1 MMYVLL
7 LRYDSLQVNSHI
19 GSFEGGKMNKEIVNI
34 PVLPLR
40 GVTIFPEIVM
50 NFDVG
55 REKSVKALEAAMKN
69 DEVILVVAQKDAD
82 TDHPKQEDLYSIG
95 TVAKIKQM
103 VKIGE
108 GQYKVIVKGIIRAKI
123 LELNESNYLA
133 AEAEVI
139 KDTWD
144 EEDVE
149 QQALIRTIGE
159 LFEKYA
165 QLNPRITDEVLYG
178 ILSIKNSLEMVD
190 IIIGHIVL
198 EVERKQEILSCLD
211 VKERLFK
218 TIKVLESEVEILSM
232 QKEIM
237 DKVKARIDQT
247 QKEYFLRE
255 QVKVIQEQLGDKDG
269 LLADIE
275 KYENKMKEIVLPD
288 EVKEKLERE
297 IRKLRNMPSSSPDN
311 GNIRTYIETVLDLPW
326 GKQTEENMDLKKAE
340 QILAKEHYGL
350 TKIKERV
357 MEYLA
362 VRKLSKEV
370 PSPIIC
376 LVGPPGVGKT
386 SIARSI
392 AHATGR
398 NYVRISLGGV
408 RDEAEIRGH
417 RRTYVGAIPGRFI
430 YGLSEAKSNNPLML
444 LDEIDKMSN
453 DFKGDPAAAILEI
466 LDSNQNSAFKDHYL
480 EVPVDLSNVL
490 FVATANT
497 LNGIPRPLLDRMEI
511 IEVGSYTV
519 IEKLEIAQKY
529 LLPAQLEKHHLTKEN
544 LKLTKANLR
553 YIIEHYTK
561 EAGVRGLE
569 RTLASICRKVV
580 REMVEKNVSSVQVN
594 MAKIKAYLG
603 PSFFEYEEKNKS
615 AEVGIVRGLA
625 WTSVG
630 GDTLSIEVNC
640 MKGKGQ
646 LELTGK
652 MGDVMKESAKAA
664 VSFIRSRA
672 EALGIDEE
680 FYKNTDIHIHIP
692 EGAVPKDGPSA
703 GITMATAMISALT
716 GKKVRAD
723 LAMTGEITIRGRV
736 LPIGGLKEKLLAAK
750 RARMDTVIVPMQNK
764 RNVEELEACITEGL
778 EIIFASEMDDVLQ
791 HVFAE

>member
-1 MMYVLL
+1 MTYGL
-7 LRYDSLQVNSHI
+7 I
-19 GSFEGGKMNKEIVNI
+19 EGGTMSKERFNI

-40 GVTIFPEIVM
+40 GVAIFPEMIM
-50 NFDVG
+50 HFDVG
-55 REKSVKALEAAMKN
+55 REKSVKAVEMAMKN
-69 DEVILVVAQKDAD
+69 DEMILAVAQKDAD
-82 TDHPKQEDLYSIG
+82 IDEPKQDDLYSIG
-95 TVAKIKQM
+95 TIAQIKQM

-108 GQYKVIVKGIIRAKI
+108 GQYKVLVKGTIRARI
-123 LELNESNYLA
+123 LKLEENDYVS
-133 AEAEVI
+133 AEVEVI
-139 KDTWD
+139 KDLLPD
-144 EEDVE
+144 ENVE
-149 QQALIRTIGE
+149 QEALVRTIGE

-178 ILSIKNSLEMVD
+178 ILNLKNSLEMMD

-198 EVERKQEILSCLD
+198 EVEKKQEILECID
-211 VKERLFK
+211 IKERMFR
-218 TIKVLESEVEILSM
+218 TIKVLESEIEILAM

-237 DKVKARIDQT
+237 GKVKARIDKS

-255 QVKVIQEQLGDKDG
+255 QVKIIQEQLGDKDG
-269 LLADIE
+269 TLADIE
-275 KYENKMKEIVLPD
+275 KYEEKIKGLTLPQ
-288 EVKEKLERE
+288 EVKEKLDRE
-297 IRKLRNMPSSSPDN
+297 IRKLRNIPSTSPDN
-311 GNIRTYIETVLDLPW
+311 GNIKTYIETVLDLPW
-326 GKQTEENMDLKKAE
+326 NKETEENLDLKKAN
-340 QILAKEHYGL
+340 QILSKEHYGL

-357 MEYLA
+357 IEYLA
-362 VRKLSKEV
+362 VRKLSKGV
-370 PSPIIC
+370 PSPILC

-386 SIARSI
+386 SIAKSI
-392 AHATGR
+392 ANATGR

-417 RRTYVGAIPGRFI
+417 RRTYVGAIPGRFV
-430 YGLSEAKSNNPLML
+430 YGLAEAKSKNPLML

-453 DFKGDPAAAILEI
+453 DFKGDPAAAILET
-466 LDSNQNSAFKDHYL
+466 LDSNQNNAFKDHYL

-519 IEKLEIAQKY
+519 LEKLEIAQKY
-529 LLPAQLEKHHLTKEN
+529 LLPQQLEKHHLTKEN
-544 LKLTKANLR
+544 LKLSKVNLR

-569 RTLASICRKVV
+569 RIIATVCRKVA
-580 REMVEKNVSSVQVN
+580 REIVENEVYTVQIN
-594 MAKIKAYLG
+594 TAKIKEYLG
-603 PSFFEYEEKNKS
+603 ASLYEYEEKNKE

-652 MGDVMKESAKAA
+652 LGDVMKESAKAA
-664 VSFIRSRA
+664 VSYIRSRA
-672 EALGIDEE
+672 GELEIEE
-680 FYKNTDIHIHIP
+680 DFYLKQDIHIHIP

-703 GITMATAMISALT
+703 GITMASAMISALT
-716 GKKVRAD
+716 GRKVRAD
-723 LAMTGEITIRGRV
+723 IAMTGEVTIRGRV

-750 RARMDTVIVPMQNK
+750 RAKINTVIVPMQNR
-764 RNVEELEACITEGL
+764 RNVEELEANVTEGL
-778 EIIFASEMDDVLQ
+778 EVIYASEMDDVLK
-791 HVFAE
+791 HIFVK

>member
-1 MMYVLL
+1 M
-7 LRYDSLQVNSHI
+7 S
-19 GSFEGGKMNKEIVNI
+19 KERFNI

-40 GVTIFPEIVM
+40 GVAIFPEMIM
-50 NFDVG
+50 HFDVG
-55 REKSVKALEAAMKN
+55 REKSVKAIEIAMKN
-69 DEVILVVAQKDAD
+69 DEMILAVAQKDAD
-82 TDHPKQEDLYSIG
+82 IDEPKQDDLYSIG
-95 TVAKIKQM
+95 TIAQIKQM

-108 GQYKVIVKGIIRAKI
+108 GQYKVLVKGTIRARI
-123 LELNESNYLA
+123 LKLEENDYVS
-133 AEAEVI
+133 AEVEVI
-139 KDTWD
+139 KDLLPD
-144 EEDVE
+144 ENVE
-149 QQALIRTIGE
+149 QEALVRTIGE

-178 ILSIKNSLEMVD
+178 ILNLKNSLEMMD

-198 EVERKQEILSCLD
+198 EVEKKQEILECID
-211 VKERLFK
+211 IKERMFR
-218 TIKVLESEVEILSM
+218 TIKVLESEIEILAM

-237 DKVKARIDQT
+237 GKVKERIDKNQR
-247 QKEYFLRE
+247 EYFLRE
-255 QVKVIQEQLGDKDG
+255 QVKIIQEQLGDKDG
-269 LLADIE
+269 TLADIE
-275 KYENKMKEIVLPD
+275 KYEEKIKGLTLPQ
-288 EVKEKLERE
+288 EVKEKLDRE
-297 IRKLRNMPSSSPDN
+297 IRKLRNIPSTSPDN
-311 GNIRTYIETVLDLPW
+311 GNIKTYIETVLDLPW
-326 GKQTEENMDLKKAE
+326 NKETEENLDLKKAN
-340 QILAKEHYGL
+340 QILSKEHYGL

-357 MEYLA
+357 IEYLA
-362 VRKLSKEV
+362 VRKLSKGV
-370 PSPIIC
+370 PSPILC

-386 SIARSI
+386 SIAKSI
-392 AHATGR
+392 ANATGR

-417 RRTYVGAIPGRFI
+417 RRTYVGAIPGRFV
-430 YGLSEAKSNNPLML
+430 YGLAEAKSKNPLML

-466 LDSNQNSAFKDHYL
+466 LDSNQNNAFKDHYL

-519 IEKLEIAQKY
+519 LEKLEIAQKY
-529 LLPAQLEKHHLTKEN
+529 LLPQQLEKHHLTKEN
-544 LKLTKANLR
+544 LKLSKVNLR

-569 RTLASICRKVV
+569 RIIATVCRKVA
-580 REMVEKNVSSVQVN
+580 REIVENEVYTVQIN
-594 MAKIKAYLG
+594 TAKIKEYLG
-603 PSFFEYEEKNKS
+603 ASLYEYEEKNKE

-652 MGDVMKESAKAA
+652 LGDVMKESAKAA
-664 VSFIRSRA
+664 VSYIRSRA
-672 EALGIDEE
+672 GELEIEE
-680 FYKNTDIHIHIP
+680 DFYLKQDIHIHIP

-703 GITMATAMISALT
+703 GITMASAMISALT
-716 GKKVRAD
+716 GRKVRAD
-723 LAMTGEITIRGRV
+723 IAMTGEVTIRGRV

-750 RARMDTVIVPMQNK
+750 RAKINTVIVPMQNR
-764 RNVEELEACITEGL
+764 RNVEELEANVTEGL
-778 EIIFASEMDDVLQ
+778 EVIYASEMDDVLK
-791 HVFAE
+791 HIFVK

>member
-1 MMYVLL
+1 MSK
-7 LRYDSLQVNSHI
+7 DK
-19 GSFEGGKMNKEIVNI
+19 FNI

-40 GVTIFPEIVM
+40 GVTIFPEMIM
-50 NFDVG
+50 HFDVG
-55 REKSVKALEAAMKN
+55 REKSVKALEKAMKH
-69 DEVILVVAQKDAD
+69 DEMILAVAQKDAD
-82 TDHPKQEDLYSIG
+82 VDEPQQEDLYTIG
-95 TVAKIKQM
+95 TIAQIKQM
-103 VKIGE
+103 ARIGE
-108 GQYKVIVKGIIRAKI
+108 GQYKVLVKGTTRARI
-123 LELNESNYLA
+123 LEIQEDDYISADVEIIADILP
-133 AEAEVI
+133 
-139 KDTWD
+139 
-144 EEDVE
+144 EEDIE
-149 QQALIRTIGE
+149 QEALVRTIGE
-159 LFEKYA
+159 RFEKYA
-165 QLNPRITDEVLYG
+165 EVNPRITEEVLYG
-178 ILSIKNSLEMVD
+178 ILNLKNSLEMVD

-198 EVERKQEILSCLD
+198 EVDKKQEILECLD
-211 VKERLFK
+211 VKERMLK
-218 TIKVLESEVEILSM
+218 TIKVLEGEIEILSM

-237 DKVKARIDQT
+237 GKVKSRIDQS

-269 LLADIE
+269 VLADIE
-275 KYENKMKEIVLPD
+275 KYEEKMKTLSLPE
-288 EVKEKLERE
+288 EVSKKLERE
-297 IRKLRNMPSSSPDN
+297 IKKLRNTPSSSPDN

-326 GKQTEENMDLKKAE
+326 NQATKENLDLKKAN
-340 QILAKEHYGL
+340 QILSKEHYGL
-350 TKIKERV
+350 TQIKERV
-357 MEYLA
+357 LEYLA
-362 VRKLSKEV
+362 VKKLSNEV
-370 PSPIIC
+370 PAPVIC

-417 RRTYVGAIPGRFI
+417 RRTYVGAIPGRFV

-453 DFKGDPAAAILEI
+453 DFKGDPSAAILEI
-466 LDSNQNSAFKDHYL
+466 LDVNQNKGFKDHYL
-480 EVPVDLSNVL
+480 EVPVDLSHVM

-497 LNGIPRPLLDRMEI
+497 LNGIPKPLLDRMEV

-519 IEKLEIAQKY
+519 LEKVEIAQKY
-529 LLPAQLEKHHLTKEN
+529 LLPAQLEKHHLTKEQV
-544 LKLTKANLR
+544 KITKANLR
-553 YIIEHYTK
+553 MIIEHYTK
-561 EAGVRGLE
+561 EAGVRNLE
-569 RTLASICRKVV
+569 RTIAKICRKAA
-580 REMVEKNVSSVQVN
+580 RDMVEQDLSSVQVN
-594 MAKIKAYLG
+594 AAKIKEYLG
-603 PSFFEYEEKNKS
+603 ASIFEYEEKNKE

-664 VSFIRSRA
+664 VSYIRSKVS
-672 EALGIDEE
+672 ELEIEEE
-680 FYKNTDIHIHIP
+680 FYLKQDIHIHIP

-716 GKKVRAD
+716 GKKVRSD

-736 LPIGGLKEKLLAAK
+736 LAIGGLKEKLLAAK
-750 RARMDTVIVPMQNK
+750 RAKINTVIVPMPNK
-764 RNVEELEACITEGL
+764 RNVEELEANITEGL
-778 EIIFASEMDDVLQ
+778 EIIYAATMDDVLE
-791 HVFAE
+791 HVFI

>member
-1 MMYVLL
+1 M
-7 LRYDSLQVNSHI
+7 S
-19 GSFEGGKMNKEIVNI
+19 KERFNI

-40 GVTIFPEIVM
+40 GVAIFPEMIM
-50 NFDVG
+50 HFDVG
-55 REKSVKALEAAMKN
+55 REKSVKAIEIAMKN
-69 DEVILVVAQKDAD
+69 DEMILAVAQKDAD
-82 TDHPKQEDLYSIG
+82 IDEPKQDNLYSIG
-95 TVAKIKQM
+95 TIAQIKQM

-108 GQYKVIVKGIIRAKI
+108 GQYKVLVKGTIRARI
-123 LELNESNYLA
+123 LKLEENDYVS
-133 AEAEVI
+133 AEVEVI
-139 KDTWD
+139 KDLLPD
-144 EEDVE
+144 ENVE
-149 QQALIRTIGE
+149 QEALVRTIGE

-178 ILSIKNSLEMVD
+178 ILNLKNSLEMMD

-198 EVERKQEILSCLD
+198 EVEKKQEILECID
-211 VKERLFK
+211 IKERMFR
-218 TIKVLESEVEILSM
+218 TIKVLESEIEILAM

-237 DKVKARIDQT
+237 GKVKARIDKS

-255 QVKVIQEQLGDKDG
+255 QVKIIQEQLGDKDG
-269 LLADIE
+269 TLADIE
-275 KYENKMKEIVLPD
+275 KYEEKIKGLTLPQ
-288 EVKEKLERE
+288 EVKEKLDRE
-297 IRKLRNMPSSSPDN
+297 IRKLRNIPSTSPDN
-311 GNIRTYIETVLDLPW
+311 GNIKTYIETVLDLPW
-326 GKQTEENMDLKKAE
+326 NKETEENLDLKKAN
-340 QILAKEHYGL
+340 QILSKEHYGL

-357 MEYLA
+357 IEYLA
-362 VRKLSKEV
+362 VRKLSKGV
-370 PSPIIC
+370 PSPILC

-386 SIARSI
+386 SIAKSI
-392 AHATGR
+392 ANATGR

-417 RRTYVGAIPGRFI
+417 RRTYVGAIPGRFV
-430 YGLSEAKSNNPLML
+430 YGLAEAKSKNPLML

-466 LDSNQNSAFKDHYL
+466 LDSNQNNAFKDHYL

-519 IEKLEIAQKY
+519 LEKLEIAQKY
-529 LLPAQLEKHHLTKEN
+529 LLPQQLEKHHLTKEN
-544 LKLTKANLR
+544 LKLSKVNLR

-569 RTLASICRKVV
+569 RIIATVCRKVA
-580 REMVEKNVSSVQVN
+580 REIVENEVYTVQIN
-594 MAKIKAYLG
+594 TAKIKEYLG
-603 PSFFEYEEKNKS
+603 ASLYEYEEKNKE

-652 MGDVMKESAKAA
+652 LGDVMKESAKAA
-664 VSFIRSRA
+664 VSYIRSRA
-672 EALGIDEE
+672 GELEIEE
-680 FYKNTDIHIHIP
+680 DFYLKQDIHIHIP

-703 GITMATAMISALT
+703 GITMASAMISALT
-716 GKKVRAD
+716 GRKVRAD
-723 LAMTGEITIRGRV
+723 IAMTGEVTIRGRV

-750 RARMDTVIVPMQNK
+750 RAKINTVIVPMQNR
-764 RNVEELEACITEGL
+764 RNVEELEANVTEGL
-778 EIIFASEMDDVLQ
+778 EVIYASEMDDVLK
-791 HVFAE
+791 HIFVK